1 MHLKKTSFK
10 DKDKNMADI
19 QLHSSKLEYLYD
31 QALWELRLSYRFIWR
46 DIPAAVLAGVAFTLV
61 AARHH
66 SSSAC
71 DCVSA
76 VLWALIYFFHYIYSF
91 NLSNQYTGVEED
103 KINKPDRPIPS
114 GLVTVEGARFR
125 WYIVTVLYLVVG
137 VAIGNVW
144 SSLLWILGYLAHNHC
159 GLSEHWFT
167 RNSVFLPVG
176 TVVMGW
182 AAWTIVTGSIWMD
195 QESVLF
201 LGMVSFYVGT
211 LANLQ
216 DFRDVEGDMK
226 VRRKTMPVQFGMSTS
241 KYFQSFLFIA
251 QFAIFYSVMFSI
263 QPLTSW
269 QVVFMLVDL
278 LVRLYFIVRLLL
290 LDQTPTDF
298 HHTYH
303 SFTKHFIFFI
313 SAGLVFL

>member
-1 MHLKKTSFK
+1 MT
-10 DKDKNMADI
+10 
-19 QLHSSKLEYLYD
+19 SKLKYLFD
-31 QALWELRLSYRFIWR
+31 QALWELRLSYRFMWR
-46 DIPAAVLAGVAFTLV
+46 DIPAAVLSGVAFTLV

-66 SSSAC
+66 GSSAS

-91 NLSNQYTGVEED
+91 NLSNQYAGAEED

-125 WYIVTVLYLVVG
+125 WYIVTVLYLLAG
-137 VAIGNVW
+137 LAIGNVW
-144 SSLLWILGYLAHNHC
+144 SSLLWILGCLAHTHC

-167 RNSVFLPVG
+167 RNSVFLPIG
-176 TVVMGW
+176 TVVIGW

-201 LGMVSFYVGT
+201 LGMVSFYVGA

-216 DFRDVEGDMK
+216 DFRDVEGDME
-226 VRRKTMPVQFGMSTS
+226 VGRKTMPIQFGMSTS
-241 KYFQSFLFIA
+241 KYLQSFLFIV
-251 QFAIFYSVMFSI
+251 QFVIFYGVMFSI
-263 QPLTSW
+263 RSSTSW
-269 QVVFMLVDL
+269 QIVFMVVDL
-278 LVRLYFIVRLLL
+278 LVRLYFIVHLLL
-290 LDQTPTDF
+290 LDHTPTDL

-303 SFTKHFIFFI
+303 LFTKHFVFFI
-313 SAGLVFL
+313 SAGLVFV